1 MEHLRI
7 RTAVRGDLSTIVGL
21 LADDALG
28 GAREAAH
35 EPLPDAYTTAF
46 DAIDSDPRNE
56 LIVADDAGAVVGVL
70 QLTFIPGLT
79 HMGGERAQIE
89 GVRVASSHR
98 GKGVGRMLLDWS
110 IDRARQRRCRMVQ
123 LTTDKRRPDAHR
135 FYESLGFV
143 ASHEGMKFSMHD
155 GATRPHE

>member
-1 MEHLRI
+1 MEHIRI
-7 RTAVRGDLSTIVGL
+7 RTAFRDDLLAIVRL

-28 GAREAAH
+28 EQREAAR

-56 LIVADDAGAVVGVL
+56 LIVAEDAGVVVGVL

-98 GKGVGRMLLDWS
+98 SMGVGRMLFEWS
-110 IDRARQRRCRMVQ
+110 IERVRQRRCRMVQ

-143 ASHEGMKFSMHD
+143 ASHEGMKLILVD
-155 GATRPHE
+155 ATRSHT